1 MLSFPH
7 MKRSIAL
14 TLILL
19 ILFNTMGFYG
29 VLVALRYQNEQ
40 SLLSDLDAGAYNVAR
55 EKLIK
60 LPIHLPYSVDQ
71 FDFER
76 VDGEFHHEGIHYRLV
91 KQKLANDT
99 LYVVCIEDHGTK
111 KIDQALTEYV
121 KTFADG
127 KTAGHADGKTTVT
140 FGKDYLLNSF
150 SVVST
155 SCGWSIAVPVASTS
169 FSGSSEFVCAINHP
183 PQLA

>member
-1 MLSFPH
+1 
-7 MKRSIAL
+7 MKRPIAL
-14 TLILL
+14 TLTFL

-40 SLLSDLDAGAYNVAR
+40 SLLSDLDAGVYNVNQ

-60 LPIHLPYSVDQ
+60 LPVHLPYSVDQ

-76 VDGEFHHEGIHYRLV
+76 VDGEFHHEGMHYRLV

-99 LYVVCIEDHGTK
+99 LYVVCIADQGTK

-127 KTAGHADGKTTVT
+127 KTPGHADGKTTIT
-140 FGKDYLLNSF
+140 FGKDYLLNPF
-150 SVVST
+150 SVAST
-155 SCGWSIAVPVASTS
+155 SCGWSRNIPVASTS
-169 FSGSSEFVCAINHP
+169 FFGSSEFICAINHP